1 MSQDVANVLSSGKT
15 PARNEQEMANF
26 NLADYET
33 VEERIARFYK
43 DNPDGRIV
51 TENLTTLQDRQVL
64 TWVVKA
70 TVYLNNK
77 EQGNTLAK
85 ATGLAFEID
94 GIGMANK
101 TSALENAETS
111 AIGRAL
117 ANAGY
122 SGNKRTSREEMEK
135 VARGVTPTTIGQDE
149 LYAIWKSVI
158 AAKTVDE
165 LKAIWNANTANAQTE
180 FQDDFGAN
188 TLAKAI
194 AHKKEQL
201 TKPADLEVQTKLAKP
216 ATKAVAK

>member
-1 MSQDVANVLSSGKT
+1 
-15 PARNEQEMANF
+15 MANF
-26 NLADYET
+26 NLEDYET
-33 VEERIARFYK
+33 VEQRIARFYK

-77 EQGNTLAK
+77 EQGSTLAK

-135 VARGVTPTTIGQDE
+135 VARGVTPTAIGQDE
-149 LYAIWKSVI
+149 LYAIWQQVTK
-158 AAKTVDE
+158 AKTVDE
-165 LKAIWNANTANAQTE
+165 LKAIWDANTDKANLE
-180 FQDDFGAN
+180 FQDDFGPN
-188 TLAKAI
+188 SLAKAI
-194 AHKKEQL
+194 AFKKNQL
-201 TKPADLEVQTKLAKP
+201 LKPADLETKIAKP